1 MVFSLGSYSLVSSVT
16 VWLYMG
22 NKATKDSSESALED
36 EELDYLVRE
45 TGMEKDL
52 IEVLFKKLRVIEQE
66 GEETSFCK

>member
-1 MVFSLGSYSLVSSVT
+1 
-16 VWLYMG
+16 MG

-52 IEVLFKKLRVIEQE
+52 IEVLFKKLRGIEQE
-66 GEETSFCK
+66 REETNFCK